1 MPGGTPAGEY
11 DSFHKKPPDEKMSQK
26 THINYRFILNL
37 FEEKSSPKRIWGGYF
52 CPKQGLN
59 PGVF

>member
-1 MPGGTPAGEY
+1 
-11 DSFHKKPPDEKMSQK
+11 MSQK